1 MSPIAPSGPGERAGK
16 YDDRLPWNVMKAE
29 VKTNPKTSLELA
41 NADDED
47 D

>member
-1 MSPIAPSGPGERAGK
+1 MSPIAPSDAGERAGR
-16 YDDRLPWNVMKAE
+16 YLDGVYVFEAE
-29 VKTNPKTSLELA
+29 VKTNPKTPLELA